1 MEENEQP
8 ENDSSSY
15 MPKTK
20 EDDNQTNNNIHQEGT
35 PIVSNNSGMAN
46 TDSTKN
52 ANEINDG
59 PEIGRDSVLKRYHK
73 LSHKDGKKGLKG
85 LEGNIFTI
93 IVIAYTILLLV
104 LGFVVYRDVSKR
116 LSNIEDRISTIET
129 TIIKNQNITF
139 DNIKT
144 YDEE

>member
-8 ENDSSSY
+8 KNDSLNY
-15 MPKTK
+15 LPDTK
-20 EDDNQTNNNIHQEGT
+20 EDDNQINNNINQEGT
-35 PIVSNNSGMAN
+35 PVVSNNSGIAN
-46 TDSTKN
+46 TDSNKS
-52 ANEINDG
+52 ANETSDDSA
-59 PEIGRDSVLKRYHK
+59 IGRDTVLKRYHK

-104 LGFVVYRDVSKR
+104 LGFVVYRDLSKR
-116 LSNIEDRISTIET
+116 LSNIEDRLSTIET
-129 TIIKNQNITF
+129 TIIKTQNITF

-144 YDEE
+144 YDE